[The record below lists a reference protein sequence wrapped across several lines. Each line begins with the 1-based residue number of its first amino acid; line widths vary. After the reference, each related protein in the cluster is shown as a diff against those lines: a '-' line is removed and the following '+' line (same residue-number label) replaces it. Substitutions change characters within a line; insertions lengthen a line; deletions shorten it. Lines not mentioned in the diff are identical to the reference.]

1 MLFDLCEKEKQ
12 TEIMEWVLKP
22 ENLDGVQPYFMHYVF
37 EAVNKVGLFE
47 KYGMELLRKWKVL
60 VEMCEKGLREVWTD
74 YEGYEIDYSHGW
86 GATPTYQLPNKILG
100 LEILK
105 PGFKKIK
112 INPNL
117 YGLEWAKIS
126 VPTPFGEIKC
136 DITKTGT
143 DVDIP
148 NGIEVVE

>member
-12 TEIMEWVLKP
+12 NEIMKWVLKP

-37 EAVNKVGLFE
+37 EAVNKVGIFE
-47 KYGMELLRKWKVL
+47 KYGMELLRKWQVL

-105 PGFKKIK
+105 PGFKKIR

-117 YGLEWAKIS
+117 YDLEWAKIS

-148 NGIEVVE
+148 DGIEVVE